1 MALLATLD
9 LWEALLLGLVEG
21 LTEFLPV
28 SSTGHLLLT
37 QRLLGLPRTPALD
50 AFVVVIQLG
59 AILAVLGL
67 YRTRVAQLGRGLAG
81 RDPAGLRLLARI
93 VLAFL
98 PAALFGLLVERPVER
113 HLYGLWPITA
123 AWALGGLLLLALAK
137 RGPRPADDE
146 GGRGGQGLAALSVRG
161 ALLIGLFQCAAL
173 LPGTSRSLAALVG
186 GLVAGLS
193 LAAAV
198 EFSFLLGLLTLGA
211 AALWKGLS
219 HGPALLEGLG
229 APALLAGTLAA
240 AVAAALSVSF
250 LVRWTRR
257 HGLAPFGWYRLGLA
271 ALVASLLAL
280 GVLEAA

>member
-1 MALLATLD
+1 MTLLAALD

-37 QRLLGLPRTPALD
+37 QRLLGLARTPALD
-50 AFVVVIQLG
+50 AFVVVIQVG

-67 YRTRVAQLGRGLAG
+67 YRTRVAQLGRGLVG
-81 RDPAGLRLLARI
+81 RDPSGARLLARL

-123 AWALGGLLLLALAK
+123 AWALGGLLLLALV
-137 RGPRPADDE
+137 RRVPAAVEQE
-146 GGRGGQGLAALSVRG
+146 GGRGGPLLAALSLRG
-161 ALLIGLFQCAAL
+161 ALLVGLFQCAAL
-173 LPGTSRSLAALVG
+173 LPGTSRSLVTLVG

-198 EFSFLLGLLTLGA
+198 EFSFLLGLLTLAA
-211 AALWKGLS
+211 AALWKGVS
-219 HGPALLEGLG
+219 HGPAMLEGLG
-229 APALLAGTLAA
+229 APALLVGMGAA
-240 AVAAALSVSF
+240 AGAAALSVSF

-257 HGLAPFGWYRLGLA
+257 HGLGPFGWYRLGLA
-271 ALVASLLAL
+271 GLVTALLVL
-280 GVLEAA
+280 GVLDPA